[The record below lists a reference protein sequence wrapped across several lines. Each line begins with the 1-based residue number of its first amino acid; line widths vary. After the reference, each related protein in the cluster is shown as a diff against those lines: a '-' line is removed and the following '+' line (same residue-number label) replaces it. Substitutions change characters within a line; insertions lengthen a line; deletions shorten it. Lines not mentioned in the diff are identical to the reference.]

1 MFSRKEEKERSFKSK
16 RSNITH
22 ISFTYPRP
30 TQFHWLTTQISI
42 SAVSNTTNKRDQLRK
57 NMYQSYTPLLIKT
70 CMKN

>member
-22 ISFTYPRP
+22 ISFTYHRP
-30 TQFHWLTTQISI
+30 TQFHWLATQISI